1 MFCDEVCVH
10 YCSIRLIHLHIMCGM
25 YGIPNNNVVQIADV
39 AIATVTRT
47 NIDVSKSYRKLY
59 FMYLIKI

>member
-1 MFCDEVCVH
+1 MYCDEVCVH
-10 YCSIRLIHLHIMCGM
+10 FCIIGLIHLHIMCGM

-47 NIDVSKSYRKLY
+47 NIDVLKSYRKLY
-59 FMYLIKI
+59 FMYLVKI